1 MHIKDFAA
9 QTGLS
14 TDTLRYYEKEGL
26 LQPARDANGYRNYGT
41 RDVDWI
47 TFILRLK
54 AMGVPLARI
63 KEYAWATAP
72 FPPVTRSSPL
82 IKKYLPPNSRNSPL
96 TKHISRKNWHTTA
109 PSCTKTT
116 ASPKIASHPL
126 SATEQP

>member
-26 LQPARDANGYRNYGT
+26 LQPTRDGNGYRNYGA

-47 TFILRLK
+47 TFNLRLK

-63 KEYAWATAP
+63 KEYARLRHQGDSTIPARYAILAAHQAVLAARRQELEAHQAFLAQKLAHYRVLMTQDETP
-72 FPPVTRSSPL
+72 
-82 IKKYLPPNSRNSPL
+82 
-96 TKHISRKNWHTTA
+96 
-109 PSCTKTT
+109 
-116 ASPKIASHPL
+116 
-126 SATEQP
+126 

>member
-26 LQPARDANGYRNYGT
+26 LQPARDGNGYRNYGA

-63 KEYAWATAP
+63 KEYARLRHH
-72 FPPVTRSSPL
+72 PVEPVRV
-82 IKKYLPPNSRNSPL
+82 
-96 TKHISRKNWHTTA
+96 
-109 PSCTKTT
+109 
-116 ASPKIASHPL
+116 ASVRRAAHQAVLAARRQELEAHQAFLAQKLAHYRVLMTQDETP
-126 SATEQP
+126 